1 MYWYDK
7 ESIIDGD
14 STYKCIWIENQ
25 YKGTDQYKKE
35 IVIDGFTLE
44 NGYGQGAAI
53 RIVNNT
59 PLLSNLKIQDIVGRT
74 IYVANCNSSDLII
87 NQLTPGMY
95 FIVIQYDN
103 KIIYTDKIV
112 LNK

>member
-1 MYWYDK
+1 M
-7 ESIIDGD
+7 GAF
-14 STYKCIWIENQ
+14 
-25 YKGTDQYKKE
+25 E
-35 IVIDGFTLE
+35 IKPVD
-44 NGYGQGAAI
+44 YAPK
-53 RIVNNT
+53 NNT
-59 PLLSNLKIQDIVGRT
+59 DNHYNQNINIYNSNDEIIINNLKEGSTINIKDIVGRT